1 MTLPFTSQSR
11 PRGKVFLVG
20 AGPGDPE
27 LLTLKASRLLRL
39 ADLILHDDLV
49 SAEIISLAG
58 ARAIVVNVGKRCG
71 VKKITQGEINA
82 LMVDGAREGKQ
93 VVRLKSGD
101 PAIFGRLNEEL
112 RALHS
117 AGIEFE
123 IVPGI
128 TTAHAAAASLGVSLT
143 DRHQSSRVIFVSGH
157 QAGSKGPADEPDWNS
172 LSQENATIAV
182 YMPGSGL
189 RHLSGKLIAAGLAPE
204 ISAVVVAQVSTPHQK
219 QFWTTVGGLGEIDSA
234 ASPSIVLIGRA
245 LDAAAAR
252 SALDHLRLDDEE
264 LQSLLHSPTERS
276 IAS

>member
-1 MTLPFTSQSR
+1 MTLPFTSHSR

-39 ADLILHDDLV
+39 ADLVLHDDLV

-117 AGIEFE
+117 GGIEFE
-123 IVPGI
+123 SIPGI
-128 TTAHAAAASLGVSLT
+128 TTAQAAAATLGVSLT

-172 LSQENATIAV
+172 LAQENATIAV

-189 RHLSGKLIAAGLAPE
+189 RHLSGKLIAAGLAAE

-252 SALDHLRLDDEE
+252 SALRHLHLDAA
-264 LQSLLHSPTERS
+264 LQSLVHSPTERS

>member
-1 MTLPFTSQSR
+1 MTLPFTSHSR

-39 ADLILHDDLV
+39 ADLVLHDDLV

-93 VVRLKSGD
+93 VVRLKGGD

-128 TTAHAAAASLGVSLT
+128 TTAHAAAATLGVSLT

-172 LSQENATIAV
+172 LAQENATIAV

-189 RHLSGKLIAAGLAPE
+189 RHLSGKLIAAGLAAE
-204 ISAVVVAQVSTPHQK
+204 VSAVVVAQVSTPHQK

-245 LDAAAAR
+245 LDGAAAR
-252 SALDHLRLDDEE
+252 SALHHLHLDEA
-264 LQSLLHSPTERS
+264 LQSLLHSPAERS